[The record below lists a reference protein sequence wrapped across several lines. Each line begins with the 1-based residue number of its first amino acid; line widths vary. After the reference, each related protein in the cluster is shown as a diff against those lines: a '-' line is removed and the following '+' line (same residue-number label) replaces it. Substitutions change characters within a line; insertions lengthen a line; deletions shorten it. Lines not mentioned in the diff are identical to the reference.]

1 MRSTV
6 NTCGAAKETER
17 FGAGREVGMHM
28 VCGLWCDGCGELAEI
43 EIVRPRGIREKTW

>member
-17 FGAGREVGMHM
+17 FGAGRVVGMHM
-28 VCGLWCDGCGELAEI
+28 VCGLWCDGCGGVGRNRNCETE
-43 EIVRPRGIREKTW
+43 RDS